1 MSSHQIQQQQQ
12 QQQPKQQYSWA
23 RGTLF
28 QTCCSMYGKFE
39 MQNSKLGAP
48 ITITVK
54 SIHTNMVTK
63 IKR

>member
-1 MSSHQIQQQQQ
+1 MSSHQIQQQPKQQ
-12 QQQPKQQYSWA
+12 QQYSWA
-23 RGTLF
+23 RGNLF
-28 QTCCSMYGKFE
+28 QTCCALYGKFE
-39 MQNSKLGAP
+39 MENSKLGAP